1 MKLDI
6 SRKAFEIIEYHHEFS
21 VRIGVNEREQFPHR
35 WPIHK
40 VSTTGCFGTTPGA
53 SCSMLSPIEH
63 FEAHLHAFQSMT
75 TAVTQ
80 TFSLLAA
87 LLLSITALIF
97 LFIQQIDNAPR
108 GIPILPRG
116 DDVINSQKSR
126 ITHWLT
132 LHEKRDPSL
141 FAGAVN
147 N

>member
-1 MKLDI
+1 MNKLI
-6 SRKAFEIIEYHHEFS
+6 LQIVFPLVILAVLAMAIFGFS
-21 VRIGVNEREQFPHR
+21 VMSEPGHVMA
-35 WPIHK
+35 
-40 VSTTGCFGTTPGA
+40 GCFGTTPGA